1 MKSRIVLSFF
11 EQSKCRCSYKL
22 CYYKKKVYFIL
33 FDDPILFENK
43 SLSLFH
49 VTLCSFNF
57 RINYPYD
64 LQDSN
69 HVTMSVISALGD
81 LKKYV
86 AHKSR
91 ADVSTPIFKLHR

>member
-1 MKSRIVLSFF
+1 MFLVFFNNLSVGVLINFV
-11 EQSKCRCSYKL
+11 L
-22 CYYKKKVYFIL
+22 IKKKVYFIL

>member
-1 MKSRIVLSFF
+1 MFLFFFNNLSVGVLINFV
-11 EQSKCRCSYKL
+11 L
-22 CYYKKKVYFIL
+22 IKKKVYFIL